1 MIESRG
7 LTKRYGEKVAVDD
20 LTFEVKPGMVTG
32 FLGPNGA
39 GKSTTMRMI
48 MGLDAPTSGS
58 VTVDGKPYAELD
70 TPMRAVGALLEA
82 PAVHTSRSAYSPTP
96 RR

>member
-1 MIESRG
+1 
-7 LTKRYGEKVAVDD
+7 
-20 LTFEVKPGMVTG
+20 
-32 FLGPNGA
+32 
-39 GKSTTMRMI
+39 